1 MYTQVIKDKAIKLRK
16 DGFSY
21 SRISSQL
28 SIAKSTL
35 SLWLKDISF
44 IPNDLIIDKIKGS
57 NRKLI
62 QAKRID
68 KVMSLSKASDF
79 AENKVGEISERDL
92 FMLGIG
98 VYIGEGSKVGDFI
111 RIANSD
117 PRIII
122 FSMIWLKKCFRLSN
136 SNFKIRIHMYPD
148 NNENEVIKFWA
159 KALKVK
165 KDIFYTSSFDRRLN
179 KKLKNKNTL
188 PYGTAHLS
196 VVSNG
201 DKNLGVLLHRK
212 ILASIDFV
220 LK

>member
-1 MYTQVIKDKAIKLRK
+1 MYTQTIKDKAIRLRTE
-16 DGFSY
+16 GFSY
-21 SRISSQL
+21 TYISSQL

-35 SLWLKDISF
+35 SLWLKDVSF
-44 IPNDLIIDKIKGS
+44 IPNKLTRDRMQES
-57 NRKLI
+57 NRKLTEL
-62 QAKRID
+62 KRVD
-68 KVMSLSKASDF
+68 KIASLSKAFDF
-79 AENKVGEISERDL
+79 AENNIGKITERDL

-98 VYIGEGSKVGDFI
+98 VYIGEGSKIGNFI

-117 PRIII
+117 PRIIK
-122 FSMIWLKKCFRLSN
+122 FSIKWLKKSFGLSD

-148 NNENEVIKFWA
+148 NNENKVIKFWM
-159 KALKVK
+159 KSLGVK
-165 KDIFYTSSFDRRLN
+165 KKAFYPSSFDRRSN

-201 DKNLGVLLHRK
+201 DKNFGVLLHRK
-212 ILASIDFV
+212 ILASIDSV